1 MVGGLSS
8 IYNNQAGMDTYTEAN
23 QKSIHTV
30 VLKANVFL
38 ILNYFCLVKICTMSD

>member
-23 QKSIHTV
+23 HKPIHTV
-30 VLKANVFL
+30 ALKADVFL
-38 ILNYFCLVKICTMSD
+38 ILNYFCLVKICTISD